1 MINQLTDFDLEDLR
15 KEMDVQSR
23 KPMCPK
29 ACAQCHQV
37 ATPLFYDH
45 KVEQLRCGQCIELVG
60 TRGPITK
67 RGQFPPPGDW
77 LEGRRSS

>member
-1 MINQLTDFDLEDLR
+1 MINQLTDLNRVDSR
-15 KEMDVQSR
+15 NKIDVQRR
-23 KPMCPK
+23 KPMCSK

-45 KVEQLRCGQCIELVG
+45 KVAQLQCGWCMELVG
-60 TRGPITK
+60 PRGPITK
-67 RGQFPPPGDW
+67 RGPFPPPGDW